1 MGGPHLGK
9 PRLGQAAS
17 GQTTPG
23 APRRR
28 PRHGTASEALAPTP
42 AERYT
47 NRMGDLLRYV
57 LEVKRNED
65 ARRGPDGLNQEALN
79 RLRSVAGQIN
89 GIEKM
94 LLNNRY
100 CIDILTQI
108 AAARAALSKVGEDV
122 LRRHIATCLSADL
135 SSADPEVRDKAI
147 EELLDVVRRGSV

>member
-1 MGGPHLGK
+1 M
-9 PRLGQAAS
+9 
-17 GQTTPG
+17 
-23 APRRR
+23 
-28 PRHGTASEALAPTP
+28 
-42 AERYT
+42 
-47 NRMGDLLRYV
+47 RYV